1 MGDQGSGIIGLIL
14 LVLCGAAF
22 FVVRR
27 FFPALA
33 TILLGVAGVAVLV
46 VVILVVLV
54 LYFAFGGSKKKK
66 GEPAQKAAGKS
77 AAPDASL
84 EAIYAKGRRSL
95 TELRMR
101 SARVK
106 NAEVRKMSQDI
117 CVSAEKILKTVQQK
131 PENLT
136 AVRQFLNYYLPTMG
150 SILEKFVRLEESG
163 VPTADIT
170 EKTIVHLQDISV
182 AMQKQYE
189 NLFAGDLLDLSVEM
203 EALTQACKR
212 DGLLTEEDVT
222 LKSGEKNITLTL

>member
-27 FFPALA
+27 VFPGLA
-33 TILLGVAGVAVLV
+33 AVLLGVAGFAVVV

-54 LYFAFGGSKKKK
+54 LYFAFSGSKKKK
-66 GEPAQKAAGKS
+66 GDAAAAGK
-77 AAPDASL
+77 AGAPDAAV